1 MTSPGYPTLHD
12 SADPRQPPIHPGE
25 ELAGK
30 YRIEHVIGAGAMG
43 VVVRAWHIELE
54 QPVAVKFL
62 YPEFARNS
70 DGAERFRRE
79 ARAAAKIK
87 NQHVARVLDVG
98 TLVFGA
104 SARNPDGNSIPY
116 IVMEYLEGRDL
127 AHELR
132 ERGPL
137 PVPVA
142 VRYVMQACEAV
153 AEAHERGIVHRDL
166 KPANLFLAEG
176 SRGEGSIKVLDF
188 GISKI
193 NGTAQQFSLTDTATL
208 MGSPAYMSPEQL
220 ESSRN
225 VDGRADIWSL
235 GVILH
240 ELILG
245 QVPFNGDSVP
255 QLVRSIL
262 AGTRTTLLQR
272 DAGLL
277 ELESVVARCL
287 CQEREQRFE
296 TASELREALRPFADA
311 AISSLG
317 TPLPSARFE
326 GSRGS
331 LPGSMVNPIASS
343 PMARSPMLSSPMPGS
358 PSPSA
363 EGAPGNGMATAGA
376 PPGADRSEPPGASG
390 VPSAWGNTQR
400 GRHRSWQRHGISLV
414 VLLGIVGLGAYWVSH
429 LVSPAPLAGV
439 VPTPQA
445 KVTESHLANTPAAQR
460 PEAQHKA
467 APPEAA
473 AAPAAQ
479 PVAAPTL
486 PEPAPASS
494 GGSESDTP
502 RVRVVD
508 GAGSSTAATAPP
520 ARPVAPPA
528 LSVPASAGPAPPAT
542 SAAKAPP
549 AAKPPVPA
557 SVAAGSAHPVP
568 PIPAR
573 ATPPRAI
580 APDQGD
586 KPKNEP
592 SPRAGVVDVPDFGG
606 RE

>member
-1 MTSPGYPTLHD
+1 LVTSPGYPTLHD
-12 SADPRQPPIHPGE
+12 PTDPRQPPILPGE

-30 YRIEHVIGAGAMG
+30 YRIENVIGAGAMG

-98 TLVFGA
+98 TLISGAGLSGGASSGA

-116 IVMEYLEGRDL
+116 IVMEYLDGRDL

-132 ERGPL
+132 EQGPL
-137 PVPVA
+137 PVPLA

-176 SRGEGSIKVLDF
+176 SRGERSIKVLDF

-193 NGTAQQFSLTDTATL
+193 NGSAGAQQFSLTDTATL

-262 AGTRTTLLQR
+262 SGTRTTLLQR

-296 TASELREALRPFADA
+296 TASALREALRPFADA
-311 AISSLG
+311 ALSSLASP
-317 TPLPSARFE
+317 PLPSARVE
-326 GSRGS
+326 GSRSS
-331 LPGSMVNPIASS
+331 LPGSLVG
-343 PMARSPMLSSPMPGS
+343 R
-358 PSPSA
+358 
-363 EGAPGNGMATAGA
+363 APGAAAAEA
-376 PPGADRSEPPGASG
+376 PSGADASTAPAAERNEPPGAAG

-400 GRHRSWQRHGISLV
+400 GRHRSWQRHGLPL
-414 VLLGIVGLGAYWVSH
+414 VLLLGVVGLGAYWVSH
-429 LVSPAPLAGV
+429 LASSPPVAATFRGGTSHPEAPTAAPANAAPMESRLANAPASARAEVPRKDPPPAEPAP
-439 VPTPQA
+439 
-445 KVTESHLANTPAAQR
+445 
-460 PEAQHKA
+460 
-467 APPEAA
+467 
-473 AAPAAQ
+473 APAAQ
-479 PVAAPTL
+479 PVTASTL
-486 PEPAPASS
+486 SEPS
-494 GGSESDTP
+494 GGSESDPP
-502 RVRVVD
+502 RVRVVS
-508 GAGSSTAATAPP
+508 GAGSSTAASPHPAGPVALPP
-520 ARPVAPPA
+520 AAAPVAPAKPGA
-528 LSVPASAGPAPPAT
+528 APVPAAA
-542 SAAKAPP
+542 SAAPAPP
-549 AAKPPVPA
+549 AAKV
-557 SVAAGSAHPVP
+557 SAAGTVLAAHP
-568 PIPAR
+568 
-573 ATPPRAI
+573 TPPRTTV
-580 APDQGD
+580 PDQGD
-586 KPKNEP
+586 KPKSEP

>member
-1 MTSPGYPTLHD
+1 VTSPGYPTLHD
-12 SADPRQPPIHPGE
+12 SADPRQPPILPGE

-79 ARAAAKIK
+79 ARSAAKIK

-98 TLVFGA
+98 TLVSGV
-104 SARNPDGNSIPY
+104 SARNPEGNNIPY
-116 IVMEYLEGRDL
+116 IVMEYLDGLDL

-132 ERGPL
+132 QQGPL
-137 PVPVA
+137 PVPLA
-142 VRYVMQACEAV
+142 LRYVMQACEAV

-176 SRGEGSIKVLDF
+176 SHGERSIKVLDF

-193 NGTAQQFSLTDTATL
+193 NGSGGAQQFSLTDTATL

-220 ESSRN
+220 ESSRD

-240 ELILG
+240 ELLLG

-287 CQEREQRFE
+287 CQDREQRFE
-296 TASELREALRPFADA
+296 TASALREALRPFADA
-311 AISSLG
+311 ALSSQG
-317 TPLPSARFE
+317 TPLPSARYE
-326 GSRGS
+326 GSRS
-331 LPGSMVNPIASS
+331 LPGSMVAGSAAAGP
-343 PMARSPMLSSPMPGS
+343 ARSPGT
-358 PSPSA
+358 A
-363 EGAPGNGMATAGA
+363 AVVGAPGGAGA
-376 PPGADRSEPPGASG
+376 APGAERSEPPGAAG

-400 GRHRSWQRHGISLV
+400 GRHRSWQRHGLPL
-414 VLLGIVGLGAYWVSH
+414 VLLLGVVAVGAYWVVSH
-429 LVSPAPLAGV
+429 LAAPPPLASV
-439 VPTPQA
+439 IPTE
-445 KVTESHLANTPAAQR
+445 THLANTPAPHRAEAQR
-460 PEAQHKA
+460 KE
-467 APPEAA
+467 APPAEPAP
-473 AAPAAQ
+473 APAAQ
-479 PVAAPTL
+479 PVAVPSLTEPTS
-486 PEPAPASS
+486 EPAAA
-494 GGSESDTP
+494 ESDTP
-502 RVRVVD
+502 RVRVVS
-508 GAGSSTAATAPP
+508 GAGGSTAASPPP
-520 ARPVAPPA
+520 ASPV
-528 LSVPASAGPAPPAT
+528 SVPPVAGPAVPAKP
-542 SAAKAPP
+542 SAVPAPAAASTAKAPP
-549 AAKPPVPA
+549 TSKPLAGGAAP
-557 SVAAGSAHPVP
+557 GSAN
-568 PIPAR
+568 PAQV
-573 ATPPRAI
+573 TPPRAT

-586 KPKNEP
+586 KPKHEP
-592 SPRAGVVDVPDFGG
+592 SLRAGVVDVPDFGG

>member
-12 SADPRQPPIHPGE
+12 PTDPRQPPIHPGE

-62 YPEFARNS
+62 YPEFARNA

-79 ARAAAKIK
+79 ARSAAKIK

-98 TLVFGA
+98 TLVSGA
-104 SARNPDGNSIPY
+104 ASLRDAEGHSIPY

-132 ERGPL
+132 EQGPL
-137 PVPVA
+137 PVAVA
-142 VRYVMQACEAV
+142 VRYVMQATEAV

-176 SRGEGSIKVLDF
+176 ARGERSVKVLDF

-193 NGTAQQFSLTDTATL
+193 NGSGGAQLFSLTDTATL

-245 QVPFNGDSVP
+245 QVPFTGDSVP

-272 DAGLL
+272 DASLL
-277 ELESVVARCL
+277 ALESVVARCL

-296 TASELREALRPFADA
+296 NAGALHEALRPFADHA
-311 AISSLG
+311 SSTLR
-317 TPLPSARFE
+317 TPPLTPPVSLTSRPLVSSPLP
-326 GSRGS
+326 
-331 LPGSMVNPIASS
+331 AS
-343 PMARSPMLSSPMPGS
+343 PD
-358 PSPSA
+358 
-363 EGAPGNGMATAGA
+363 APAA
-376 PPGADRSEPPGASG
+376 GADRSEPAGTAG

-400 GRHRSWQRHGISLV
+400 GRHRSWQRHAV
-414 VLLGIVGLGAYWVSH
+414 PLLLLLSGVGVGGYWMSH
-429 LVSPAPLAGV
+429 LLAPPPLASV
-439 VPTPQA
+439 LP
-445 KVTESHLANTPAAQR
+445 TESRLANTPA
-460 PEAQHKA
+460 PHSEVPPK
-467 APPEAA
+467 APPPADPVPAA
-473 AAPAAQ
+473 AGAQ
-479 PVAAPTL
+479 PL
-486 PEPAPASS
+486 ASP
-494 GGSESDTP
+494 ESDP
-502 RVRVVD
+502 PQVRVVS
-508 GAGSSTAATAPP
+508 GAGGAAAVAPLQPAAALPQTAALPAPP
-520 ARPVAPPA
+520 KPLATPAVAPGTAAPVAP
-528 LSVPASAGPAPPAT
+528 ST
-542 SAAKAPP
+542 AKAPP
-549 AAKPPVPA
+549 AAKPALGVSPT
-557 SVAAGSAHPVP
+557 GN
-568 PIPAR
+568 I
-573 ATPPRAI
+573 PPRALP
-580 APDQGD
+580 AHANVPDQSD
-586 KPKNEP
+586 KPKNGP
-592 SPRAGVVDVPDFGG
+592 SPRAGAVDVPDFGG